1 MTETVKRRRYDSTRR
16 TAESQRRRRRIL
28 DAAKDEFVALGY
40 LGATMTGIATRA
52 DVALDTVYTLGGRK
66 PALFRTLIE
75 TAISGQ
81 DDAVPADQRD
91 YVHAIQSEDTATAK
105 LAIYAEAVRHIQ
117 ARLAPLLAVLQHAAG
132 TDDELARLWSEIS
145 ERRATNLRRLATDIA
160 GAAPLRVT
168 IDEAADIIWATSSSE
183 LYLLLAHQRGWSPD
197 RYKQW
202 LIDSWHRTLLS

>member
-1 MTETVKRRRYDSTRR
+1 VTETVKRRRYDSTRR

-40 LGATMTGIATRA
+40 LGTTMTGIATRA
-52 DVALDTVYTLGGRK
+52 DVALDTVYTLVGRK

-91 YVHAIQSEDTATAK
+91 YVHAIKSADTATAK
-105 LAIYAEAVRHIQ
+105 LTIYAEAVRHIQ

-132 TDDELARLWSEIS
+132 TDDELAQLWSEIS
-145 ERRATNLRRLATDIA
+145 ERRATNMRRLATDIA
-160 GAAPLRVT
+160 DAAPLRVT

-183 LYLLLAHQRGWSPD
+183 LYLLLAHQRGWSPHH
-197 RYKQW
+197 YQQW
-202 LIDSWHRTLLS
+202 LTDSWHRTLLR

>member
-16 TAESQRRRRRIL
+16 TAESQHRRRRIL

-40 LGATMTGIATRA
+40 LGTTMTGIATRA
-52 DVALDTVYTLGGRK
+52 DVALDTVYTLVGRK

-91 YVHAIQSEDTATAK
+91 YVHAIQSEDTASAK
-105 LAIYAEAVRHIQ
+105 LTIYAEAVRHIQ

-132 TDDELARLWSEIS
+132 TDDELAQLWSEIS
-145 ERRATNLRRLATDIA
+145 ERRAANMRRLATDIA
-160 GAAPLRVT
+160 DAAPLRVT
-168 IDEAADIIWATSSSE
+168 IDEAADIIWATSSAE
-183 LYLLLAHQRGWSPD
+183 LYLLLAHQRGWSPEH
-197 RYKQW
+197 YQQW
-202 LIDSWHRTLLS
+202 LTDSW